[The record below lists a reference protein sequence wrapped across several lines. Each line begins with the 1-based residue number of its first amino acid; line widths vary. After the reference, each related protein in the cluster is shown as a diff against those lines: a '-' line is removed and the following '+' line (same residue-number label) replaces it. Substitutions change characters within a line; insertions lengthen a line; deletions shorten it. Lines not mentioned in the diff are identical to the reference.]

1 MFRKFEFFKAGLFSP
16 CLGTMLLLLPWHH
29 RPFFNHTMDL
39 KSSQQYRS
47 VNRMDQQNFERGK
60 KKKMYFLI
68 AKM

>member
-1 MFRKFEFFKAGLFSP
+1 
-16 CLGTMLLLLPWHH
+16 MLLLLPWHH